1 MRESM
6 MLRCQVIVVVY
17 LILFSSVFADN
28 TEKNPREV
36 SAIKY
41 DLTIAID
48 YDHELLSG
56 DCTIRIINVADKPID
71 SIPFILYRLFNVNSI
86 VGAAGTPIEFDQQV
100 VSFSDWRK
108 MQVNHFVARLATSM
122 QTDDTLTLTIN
133 YNGPLVGYTET
144 GMRYCQDKIDPEF
157 TILRRDSRAYPV
169 IGVPDWAT
177 NRASGYESF
186 DYDLYI
192 TLPDS
197 LVAANGGQL
206 VSAEPIGD
214 STKYHFRNIKKAWR
228 LDLAVA
234 PYGQLTSDLNRIY
247 YLPEDSAGA
256 VNVMAAMDRCMTL
269 YHDWFGPLAD
279 YRGFTLIEIPIGWGS
294 QTDVTSIIQTA
305 DAFKDSS
312 MLRHLYH
319 EIAHQWNVR
328 ETDRYP
334 ARWYEGLSTYLEY
347 YTADTLDGAESLPPA
362 IQRFS
367 NYLIKE
373 WGKKPELKEIPFID
387 YGRHDLTDYSYSY
400 GMLFFATLDQIVGH
414 KQFVNLLGGFYQ
426 SHIATGGTA
435 EQFLDYLLQNSAVKL
450 DRFLA
455 DWFRTT
461 ASYAQ
466 IESGAGPA
474 ELARTYR

>member
-1 MRESM
+1 
-6 MLRCQVIVVVY
+6 MLHCKLMAVVC
-17 LILFSSVFADN
+17 LITFTTVFADEA
-28 TEKNPREV
+28 EKNPREA
-36 SAIKY
+36 SAINY
-41 DLTIAID
+41 DLTVAID
-48 YDHELLSG
+48 YDQELLSG
-56 DCTIRIINVADKPID
+56 DCTIKIINVADRPID

-86 VGAAGTPIEFDQQV
+86 TGADSTPIAFEQQV
-100 VSFSDWRK
+100 VSYSDWRK
-108 MQVNHFVARLATSM
+108 MQVNYFVARLSTPMKA
-122 QTDDTLTLTIN
+122 DDTLSLTIN
-133 YNGPLVGYTET
+133 YDGPLLGYTET
-144 GMRYCQDKIDPEF
+144 GMLYCRDKIDREF
-157 TILRRDSRAYPV
+157 TILRKDSRAYPV
-169 IGVPDWAT
+169 IGVPNWSV

-206 VSAEPIGD
+206 ISAEQFGD

-234 PYGQLTSDLNRIY
+234 PYGQLTSGLNRIY
-247 YLPEDSAGA
+247 YLPDDSVGA
-256 VNVMAAMDRCMTL
+256 INVMSAMDRCMVL

-279 YRGFTLIEIPIGWGS
+279 FRGFTLIEIPIGWGS

-328 ETDRYP
+328 ESDRFP
-334 ARWYEGLSTYLEY
+334 VRWYEGLSTYLEY
-347 YTADTLDGAESLPPA
+347 YTADTLDGARSLPTA
-362 IQRFS
+362 VDRFS
-367 NYLIKE
+367 KFLIKQ
-373 WGKKPELKEIPFID
+373 WAKKPELKEIPFID

-414 KQFVNLLGGFYQ
+414 EEFVKLLGGFYQ
-426 SHIATGGTA
+426 SYIAIGATA
-435 EQFLDYLLQNSAVKL
+435 EQFLDYLARNAPVKL
-450 DRFLA
+450 DRFLT

-461 ASYAQ
+461 VAYAQ
-466 IESGAGPA
+466 IESGANPA
-474 ELARTYR
+474 ELAQGYR